1 MTDLYGPLVYHWC
14 RESGMTAEDAADL
27 VQDVFQILIL
37 RLPRFRHDRP
47 GDSFRGWL
55 RTIVRNRIR
64 DHARVA
70 SHRESASG
78 GTVAHLQMMGVPEIE
93 KNDDSGIGYSSLLRR
108 VMNLIQIDFQPQTWQ
123 AFWKSTVED
132 LAPIDVAEQLG
143 ISVDSV
149 YQARSRVL
157 SRIREELGDN

>member
-1 MTDLYGPLVYHWC
+1 M
-14 RESGMTAEDAADL
+14 
-27 VQDVFQILIL
+27 
-37 RLPRFRHDRP
+37 
-47 GDSFRGWL
+47 
-55 RTIVRNRIR
+55 
-64 DHARVA
+64 
-70 SHRESASG
+70 
-78 GTVAHLQMMGVPEIE
+78 AHLQMMGVPEIE
-93 KNDDSGIGYSSLLRR
+93 KSDDSGIGYSSLLRR

-132 LAPIDVAEQLG
+132 LAPVDVAEQLG